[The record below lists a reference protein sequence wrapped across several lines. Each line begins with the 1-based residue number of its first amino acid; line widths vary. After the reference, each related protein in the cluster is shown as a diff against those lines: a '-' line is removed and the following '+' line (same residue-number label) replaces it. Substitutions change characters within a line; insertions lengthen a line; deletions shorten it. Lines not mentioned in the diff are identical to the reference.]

1 MSRFWNKRVHALDPY
16 VPGEQPKLTNLL
28 KLNTN
33 ESPYGPSPRV
43 LEAIR
48 ETATD
53 DLRLY
58 PDPTATVL
66 CETIAK
72 RFGVTTD
79 RVFVGNGSDEVLA
92 HAFRALFH
100 DDAPLY
106 FSDVT
111 YGFYPVYC
119 SLFEQPFKQFP
130 LNDDYEID
138 INAYDGPCGGVVV
151 ANPNAN
157 TGLALSLEQIETLA
171 LRHPDRTVIID
182 EAYVDFGA
190 DSTIELTKRHEN
202 LLVVQTLSKSY
213 ALAGLRV
220 GFAIGSPELIEGL
233 IRVKDS
239 FNSYPLS
246 RPAQAGAIA
255 AIKDT
260 DWLEEITARVI
271 ASRKTLVPEL
281 ENLGFQ
287 VLPSCANFILMRH
300 PAHPAGSV
308 ASALR
313 ERSILVRHLSTPRI
327 QNWLRVTI
335 GTDEACTRL
344 IDALRAIILTNR
356 S

>member
-1 MSRFWNKRVHALDPY
+1 MSRFWNRRVQDLHPY
-16 VPGEQPKLTNLL
+16 VPGEQPRLADLL

-33 ESPYGPSPRV
+33 ESPYGPSPKV
-43 LEAIR
+43 LQAIR
-48 ETATD
+48 DVASD

-58 PDPTATVL
+58 PDPTAADL
-66 CETIAK
+66 RETIAT
-72 RFGVTTD
+72 RFGTTAD

-100 DDAPLY
+100 DDAPVL

-119 SLFEQPFKQFP
+119 GLFDQPFRHIP
-130 LNDDYEID
+130 LNDDFTID
-138 INAYDGPCGGVVV
+138 IDSYNGDCGGIAV

-157 TGLALSLEQIETLA
+157 TGIALSLEQIETLIK
-171 LRHPDRTVIID
+171 RHPDRTVIID

-190 DSTIELTKRHEN
+190 QSAIELTHRHDN

-255 AIKDT
+255 AIQDT
-260 DWLEEITARVI
+260 EWLADITARLV
-271 ASRKTLVPEL
+271 ASRDRLVPQL
-281 ENLGFQ
+281 QNLGFQ
-287 VLPSCANFILMRH
+287 VLPSCANFILVHH
-300 PAHPAGSV
+300 PEHKAG
-308 ASALR
+308 AIAAALR
-313 ERSILVRHLSTPRI
+313 ERAILVRHLSTPRI
-327 QNWLRVTI
+327 QDWLRISI
-335 GTDEACTRL
+335 GTDESCTRL
-344 IDALRAIILTNR
+344 TDVLRDILSSR

>member
-1 MSRFWNKRVHALDPY
+1 MSRLWNRRVRDLHPY
-16 VPGEQPKLTNLL
+16 VPGEQPRLADLL

-33 ESPYGPSPRV
+33 ESPYGPSPKV

-48 ETATD
+48 NTASD

-58 PDPTATVL
+58 PDPTAADL
-66 CETIAK
+66 RDTIAT
-72 RFGVTTD
+72 RFGTTVD

-100 DDAPLY
+100 DDAPVL

-119 SLFEQPFKQFP
+119 GLFDQPFRHIP
-130 LNDDYEID
+130 LNDDFTID
-138 INAYDGPCGGVVV
+138 IDAYTGDCGGIAV

-157 TGLALSLEQIETLA
+157 TGIALPLDQIEA
-171 LRHPDRTVIID
+171 LLKRHPDRTVIID

-190 DSTIELTKRHEN
+190 QSAIELTHRHDN

-255 AIKDT
+255 AIQDT
-260 DWLEEITARVI
+260 DWLADITARLV
-271 ASRKTLVPEL
+271 ASRDRLVPQL
-281 ENLGFQ
+281 QNLGFQ
-287 VLPSCANFILMRH
+287 VLPSCANFILVHH
-300 PAHPAGSV
+300 PEHKAG
-308 ASALR
+308 AIAAALR
-313 ERSILVRHLSTPRI
+313 ERAILVRHLSTPRI
-327 QNWLRVTI
+327 QDWLRISI
-335 GTDEACTRL
+335 GTDDACTRL
-344 IDALRAIILTNR
+344 TDVLRDILSSR